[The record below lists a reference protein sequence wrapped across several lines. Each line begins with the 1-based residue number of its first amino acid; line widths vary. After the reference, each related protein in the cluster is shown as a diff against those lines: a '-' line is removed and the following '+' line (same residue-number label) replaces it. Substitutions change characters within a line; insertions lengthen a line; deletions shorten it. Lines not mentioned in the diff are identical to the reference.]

1 MELGR
6 RVGLGKS
13 TWRVALIALFG
24 VIVFV
29 SKVVIPSPIDKMTIV
44 VQALF
49 LILGSLLLR
58 RLGATSVAA
67 IGASL
72 TILLRPHLP
81 LLTIGFALIY
91 GLLTDGFVSLFHVK
105 APEDD
110 VRAKRLV
117 AAVTLSTTIT
127 GFASYYT
134 TVHVLA
140 LLPRNLILEA
150 IILVAGVINGF
161 LGGCLAVVIWRRA
174 LRHMVSAMNV

>member
-72 TILLRPHLP
+72 TILLRPHLQK
-81 LLTIGFALIY
+81 LIY
-91 GLLTDGFVSLFHVK
+91 QMYNSLRFH
-105 APEDD
+105 
-110 VRAKRLV
+110 
-117 AAVTLSTTIT
+117 
-127 GFASYYT
+127 
-134 TVHVLA
+134 
-140 LLPRNLILEA
+140 N
-150 IILVAGVINGF
+150 
-161 LGGCLAVVIWRRA
+161 
-174 LRHMVSAMNV
+174 